1 MVDIKN
7 PSTSCIVDSLSIT
20 RLAHVVLVEPSIV
33 LLSQHGQQKKKR
45 RSLLTPKI
53 ICAHTSVKVGSVTS
67 TSLELDEDLK
77 VFAMLQKE
85 CKFQHA
91 FSYQSSIEAGA
102 IVEEDVLLKYNSFNL
117 PSGFTQSIN
126 QSNYVGK
133 IHIFERFYHSLLSHT
148 YVVAFMYP
156 VRSNIDWVSNHD
168 NASLVCGT
176 SKATIAA
183 CTIGIKLQIEA
194 SLHRYRDWKRVL
206 LLDRPIGWIAYD
218 GGIVPQDLGTSSIRG
233 IHDASFC
240 SSFNSLEGAKKSIT
254 AGGGDRNRTML
265 NIDLVMTADN
275 VNVAMHNNEE
285 FGSIKF
291 EQNSVQSLSS
301 MTFKEAQNS
310 LRNPCLPSN
319 LIHLWL
325 DENNY
330 HSFDTCRG
338 CSQPVANA
346 KQFLDDIALGWDTDI
361 IFDLK
366 APHDS
371 GQEIQVQQIL
381 SEIKN
386 DSRSEAD
393 RQKLLER
400 VKIRYFSANN
410 NKDILP
416 VHVFEKI
423 NSSRFS
429 SELKVYINAP
439 SKLTCLRLAQWAR
452 EKDTHLAGCFVIEG
466 DIDVTRSWQELSDK
480 SQITNT
486 FLASVKDIKIICD
499 VPRKQLHP
507 DVSLWKNG
515 LVTCVEDG
523 YDWIH
528 YPFPVSSKADNSMP
542 SSSVLTSIVLD
553 GILFKTSF
561 QALNLTRSKSQI
573 VSAWQE
579 YVSHWGITSPFDWKP
594 HQQQHWSFVGEQQQ
608 DIIVQ
613 AVPNNTKNIFRCVTK
628 ILTVMLFL
636 RLEELGLLSIDDAIN
651 NLPYKVTWRHVFTNT
666 AGIDGKDAGNKFGY
680 SNSLW
685 SHVSDFVMTITGVPF
700 VEAVEYYILNPIGL
714 SGSYDVNTL
723 FPPFTARGFT
733 GSHEDLLLIGSTL
746 ASGGVSPKTRLR
758 VISTSSTDEML
769 KDWTRAQ
776 NVTTS
781 FENDETVKSMKR
793 FQYDGDKSFPFG
805 VVVGYGMGIWLVKGW
820 RTKGLQTSHVR
831 GWLAMGSSETVMY
844 FDTDDLVVGMCA
856 PEQILGLEMTAPF
869 AKVVRDLGS
878 RIEDG
883 AYLNTIISHEVRNNK
898 QLRGRIKA
906 SALY

>member
-1 MVDIKN
+1 VVNIKN
-7 PSTSCIVDSLSIT
+7 PSTSCIVNSLSIT

-33 LLSQHGQQKKKR
+33 LLSQHGEQKEKR
-45 RSLLTPKI
+45 RSLLTPTT
-53 ICAHTSVKVGSVTS
+53 ICAHPSVKVGSVTS

-85 CKFQHA
+85 CKFQHT

-102 IVEEDVLLKYNSFNL
+102 IVKEDVLLKYNSFNL
-117 PSGFTQSIN
+117 QSGSTQSIN

-133 IHIFERFYHSLLSHT
+133 IHMFEQFYVHT
-148 YVVAFMYP
+148 SVVAFMYP

-176 SKATIAA
+176 SKATLVA
-183 CTIGIKLQIEA
+183 CTIDIKLQIEA

-206 LLDRPIGWIAYD
+206 LLDRPVGWIAYD

-233 IHDASFC
+233 INEASSC

-254 AGGGDRNRTML
+254 AGGRDRNRTIL
-265 NIDLVMTADN
+265 NIDLVMTVDN
-275 VNVAMHNNEE
+275 VNVAMHTNEG
-285 FGSIKF
+285 FGPIKF
-291 EQNSVQSLSS
+291 EQNSAQSLSS

-338 CSQPVANA
+338 CSQSVANA

-366 APHDS
+366 APQDV

-400 VKIRYFSANN
+400 VKIRYFSNN
-410 NKDILP
+410 NKLDILP

-423 NSSRFS
+423 NSSRFP

-452 EKDTHLAGCFVIEG
+452 EKNTHLAGCFVIEG
-466 DIDVTRSWQELSDK
+466 DIDITRSWQELSDK

-486 FLASVKDIKIICD
+486 LASMKDVKLICD

-515 LVTCVEDG
+515 LVMCVEDG

-553 GILFKTSF
+553 ETLFKDSF
-561 QALNLTRSKSQI
+561 FHALDLTRSKSHI
-573 VSAWQE
+573 VSAWQD

-594 HQQQHWSFVGEQQQ
+594 HQQHWLFVGEQQQ
-608 DIIVQ
+608 DIMVQ
-613 AVPNNTKNIFRCVTK
+613 AVLNKSKNIFRCVTK

-666 AGIDGKDAGNKFGY
+666 AGVDGKDAGNKFVY

-685 SHVSDFVMTITGVPF
+685 SHVSDFVMTVTGVPF

-769 KDWTRAQ
+769 KDWTRSQ
-776 NVTTS
+776 NVTAS
-781 FENDETVKSMKR
+781 FEKDETVKSMKR
-793 FQYDGDKSFPFG
+793 FQYDGDNSFPFG
-805 VVVGYGMGIWLVKGW
+805 VVDGYGMGIWLVKGW
-820 RTKGLQTSHVR
+820 RTKGHQTSHVR
-831 GWLAMGSSETVMY
+831 GWLAMGSSEAIMY

-856 PEQILGLEMTAPF
+856 PKQILGLELTAPF

-878 RIEDG
+878 RLEDE
-883 AYLNTIISHEVRNNK
+883 AYLNPIVSHEFRNNK
-898 QLRGRIKA
+898 QLRVEPR
-906 SALY
+906 L